1 MTLAIAHRGDPVGR
15 RENTLEAFESA
26 RSLGAG
32 MVELDCKLTRDGHVV
47 VLHDDTLRRLWGVPR
62 PVRAIDWKEVSA
74 IRKGG
79 YRIPDLAE
87 VLAEVPLPIMVDVPS
102 IEVLEASLAVVE
114 AARAVDRCVF
124 AGHTGALVRLASA
137 PGQRASRSVGRND
150 SYPGPNC

>member
-1 MTLAIAHRGDPVGR
+1 MG
-15 RENTLEAFESA
+15 S
-26 RSLGAG
+26 
-32 MVELDCKLTRDGHVV
+32 
-47 VLHDDTLRRLWGVPR
+47 PR

-87 VLAEVPLPIMVDVPS
+87 VLAAVPLPIMVDVPS

-124 AGHTGALVRLASA
+124 AGHTE
-137 PGQRASRSVGRND
+137 PW
-150 SYPGPNC
+150 